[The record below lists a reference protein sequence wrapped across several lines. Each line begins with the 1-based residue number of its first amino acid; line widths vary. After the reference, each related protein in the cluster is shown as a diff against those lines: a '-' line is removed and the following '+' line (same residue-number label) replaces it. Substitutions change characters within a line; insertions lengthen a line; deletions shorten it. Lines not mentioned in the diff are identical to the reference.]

1 MKKLPIILSI
11 ISTILSILSV
21 ILTFAAL
28 NWIHI
33 NNQREVATE
42 LLLSAKIKCLETK
55 NEKDCDLAKEYL
67 KDSKDRAIKFD
78 F

>member
-11 ISTILSILSV
+11 ISAILSILSV

-33 NNQREVATE
+33 NE

-67 KDSKDRAIKFD
+67 KDSRDRAIKFD